1 MTRILLPLR
10 RPRDPLSG
18 GTWVTRIRTT
28 NLTLYSGPIRTS
40 CEFTTPFTTMNLTPG
55 TLQRFAA
62 QKHVW
67 WCPWAFLFNQ
77 ALCQDNSDEN
87 VWAHHP
93 CRGQTKPFP
102 RRYDGTLQAQWLPDI
117 EDVKVGRKG
126 RARPI
131 IDLHYF
137 SSMRICMCHRDVHG
151 IDAFLSTDYAKALKE
166 LFGRVGNADDFIPST
181 SYPIRPAQETVI
193 DDQFWNPNDQTYDSH
208 QLRQQGP
215 ATGSA
220 ACCPRQPS
228 QGVGKGESLKGE
240 GKPKGKERGVPR

>member
-1 MTRILLPLR
+1 M
-10 RPRDPLSG
+10 
-18 GTWVTRIRTT
+18 TRIRTT
-28 NLTLYSGPIRTS
+28 NSTLYSGPIRTS

-166 LFGRVGNADDFIPST
+166 LFGRVGNVDDFIPST